1 MPDGSCFFTNPT
13 RNRLSM
19 KQAFTF
25 LALAV
30 CTAAAAQAPYHRDLA
45 VLEINREAPRTEFVE
60 FASREAALT
69 RSFEQSDAY
78 RSLDGVWKFRYVDD
92 VRTLPADATSA
103 ETDGSA
109 WSDIR
114 VPGNWELQGHGT
126 SIYVNTRYE
135 FATID
140 PAPPQLPEAIPA
152 GVYRRTFTVPDAWA
166 GRAVYLNVGAAKSGV
181 YVYVNGREVG
191 YNEDSK
197 DPAQYRID
205 GYLSPGE
212 NTLALKMTRL
222 STGSYLECQDFWR
235 ISGIERSVYL
245 SAETPDALRDFE
257 VVSTLDDTYRTGL
270 FTLKMLL
277 SGDKTVVAGYEL
289 LDREGRTVVSGRQQ
303 AAGEALFHAE
313 LPDVTRWTA
322 ETPDLYTLLMYV
334 ETPERTVYVPFRVGF
349 RRFEFADIAERDA
362 KGRPYRALLVNGQP
376 VKFKGVNLH
385 EHDPHTGHYVTEA
398 LLLKDLRLMKAHNV
412 NAIRTCHYPQQR
424 RFYELCD
431 SLGFYVYSE
440 ANVESHGMGYNLAAG
455 HTLGNNRAWWPAHET
470 RIRNMY
476 MRCRNYPSVSI
487 FSPGNESGNGY
498 NFYKAYEWLEAR
510 EKGDGR
516 MNRPICYE
524 RAQWE
529 WNTDMFVPMYP
540 TAGMLET
547 WGREGTD
554 RPVVPCEYSHAMGNS
569 NGSLWLQWQSIYK
582 YPNLQGGFIWD
593 WVDQGFERHDASGA
607 PYWTYGGDY
616 GDRKPSDG
624 NFCCNGLVSPDRTP
638 HPAMAEVRY
647 AYADIAFRPVGPAQ
661 GTFEVENR
669 FYFKSL
675 DGYDI
680 VYTVEADGREARSG
694 TVRLQTAPQQRERV
708 EVKVGK
714 LLPERNYCLRLRAV
728 TRADAPG
735 LPAGTVVAE
744 EQIPMQR
751 GALPAYTRKGKTLT
765 VKGLLSIIECGPT
778 GCDFQQGDEITVE
791 NEHLTFS
798 VGTATGHVTRYEID
812 GEEFFADGF
821 GVRPNFWRAP
831 VDNDYGDGMPRRTQ
845 VWKEASRDADA
856 EVTGRMEGGAAVIA
870 ATRALAGGN
879 LVTTTYTVY
888 PSGALNVRMHFSPGE
903 EPMPEMPRYGVRFR
917 LPERMDAFSY
927 FGRGPEEN
935 YWDRKAGTFI
945 GRYETS
951 ARRECFPYVRPQETG
966 HHCDTEWIDFGELLI
981 VADSTM
987 EFNALRCSV
996 EDLDGEQ
1003 AVGRDYQWHNW
1014 TESDPNDVDKARN
1027 AMRRQTHVNDIPVR
1041 DFVEVCLDY
1050 RQTGLGGYDSWGKRP
1065 EEAVTLRTDK
1075 LRDWGF
1081 TLVPKRARVK

>member
-1 MPDGSCFFTNPT
+1 MKRTFT
-13 RNRLSM
+13 LLAA
-19 KQAFTF
+19 AFAT
-25 LALAV
+25 
-30 CTAAAAQAPYHRDLA
+30 TAAAQKPYHRDLA
-45 VLEINREAPRTEFVE
+45 VLEVNREAPRTEFVE
-60 FASREAALT
+60 FASRDEALM
-69 RSFEQSDAY
+69 RSFERSDAY
-78 RSLDGVWKFRYVDD
+78 RSLDGVWKFRYADD
-92 VRTLPADATSA
+92 VRALPADATA
-103 ETDGSA
+103 ADADTSA
-109 WSDIR
+109 WNDIR

-126 SIYVNTRYE
+126 PIYVNTRYE
-135 FATID
+135 YATID
-140 PAPPQLPEAIPA
+140 PAPPHLPEAIPA
-152 GVYRRTFTVPDAWA
+152 GVYRRTFTVPEAWA
-166 GRAVYLNVGAAKSGV
+166 GRRIYLTIGGAKSGV
-181 YVYVNGREVG
+181 YVYVNGREAG

-197 DPAQYRID
+197 NPAQYRID
-205 GYLSPGE
+205 PLLRPGE
-212 NTLALKMTRL
+212 NTLALKMTRW
-222 STGSYLECQDFWR
+222 STGSYLEAQDFWR
-235 ISGIERSVYL
+235 ISGIERTVYL

-257 VVSTLDDTYRTGL
+257 VVSTLDDSYRTGL
-270 FTLKMLL
+270 FTLKMFLA
-277 SGDKTVVAGYEL
+277 GDREVEAGYEL
-289 LDREGRTVVSGRQQ
+289 LDPEGRTVASGRQQ
-303 AAGEALFHAE
+303 ATGEALFRAE
-313 LPDVTRWTA
+313 IPDAAHWTA
-322 ETPDLYTLLMYV
+322 ETPDRYRLVMHV
-334 ETPERTVYVPFRVGF
+334 RTPERTVYVPFSVGF
-349 RRFEFADIAERDA
+349 RRFEFADAAERDA
-362 KGRPYRALLVNGQP
+362 KGRPYRVLLVNGQP

-385 EHDPHTGHYVTEA
+385 EHDPRTGHYVDEE
-398 LLLKDLRLMKAHNV
+398 LLLRDMRLMKAHNV

-440 ANVESHGMGYNLAAG
+440 ANVESHGMGYDLAAG
-455 HTLGNNRAWWPAHET
+455 RTLGNDRAWWPAHET
-470 RIRNMY
+470 RLRNMY

-487 FSPGNESGNGY
+487 FSPANESGNGY

-510 EKGDGR
+510 EKGEGR

-540 TAGMLET
+540 TAGMLEE

-593 WVDQGFERHDASGA
+593 WVDQGFERRDAAGTF
-607 PYWTYGGDY
+607 YWTYGGDY
-616 GDRKPSDG
+616 GDREPSDG

-647 AYADIAFRPVGPAQ
+647 AYADIAFRPVGPAR
-661 GTFEVENR
+661 GSFEVENR
-669 FYFKSL
+669 FYFTSL

-680 VYTVEADGREARSG
+680 VYTVEADGKAVRSG
-694 TVRLQTAPQQRERV
+694 TVRLQTAPQQRETV
-708 EVKVGK
+708 DAAVGK
-714 LLPERNYCLRLRAV
+714 LKPGRNYYLRLRAV
-728 TRADAPG
+728 TRTDRPG

-744 EQIPMQR
+744 EQFPLQK
-751 GALPAYTRKGKTLT
+751 GALPAYEKEGERLA
-765 VKGLLSIIECGPT
+765 LST
-778 GCDFQQGDEITVE
+778 QGDRIE
-791 NEHLTFS
+791 
-798 VGTATGHVTRYEID
+798 ATNDRVRFAVNRTTGAALSYEID
-812 GEEFFADGF
+812 GTELFADGF

-856 EVTGRMEGGAAVIA
+856 EVTGRMEGDAAVIA

-879 LVTTTYTVY
+879 RVTTTYPVY
-888 PSGALNVRMHFSPGE
+888 PSGAVNVRMHFAPGE

-917 LPERMDAFSY
+917 LPERMDAFAY

-935 YWDRKAGTFI
+935 YWDRKAGTFVD
-945 GRYETS
+945 RYETS

-987 EFNALRCSV
+987 EFNALRCTV

-1014 TESDPNDVDKARN
+1014 TKSDSNEVDKARN

-1050 RQTGLGGYDSWGKRP
+1050 RQMGLGGYDSWGKRP
-1065 EEAVTLRTDK
+1065 EESVTLRTGK

-1081 TLVPKRARVK
+1081 TLVPKRARK